1 MNRFRAYFPRDEA
14 PQLSGDSGWLG
25 VNMRLDPGRLPE
37 GIAAYALNKRFSRG
51 RAETRYGTRL
61 MAWAHRFVGG
71 YGAEDK
77 VFPYGAI
84 AGAGVFNDPLSGE
97 SWLILAT
104 SNGVY
109 RSRPGIM
116 GLPVDL
122 PAGQTIPARV
132 QLIQTYSGMVMLRGA
147 TMDPLYMTDLD
158 EGFRSIPEAT
168 GGGSVKM
175 PRASNGI
182 YFQNRLFLVDS
193 RTIQPY
199 VDTVWVSD
207 FGTTTDV
214 LQGSSAYNSFKI
226 NQGSADRLVGLYRF
240 NDTTVLA
247 LKEDSVYVIS
257 QVFGDNTELAQ
268 QARLDA
274 VTTEYGCRAPRSVV
288 QVGADVWFLA
298 HYRGVV
304 SVRQTEQNK
313 LQGVDQPVSMD
324 IDPLIKRI
332 HWAAAGDS
340 VAAFHDN
347 KVYMAVPLDGASFNN
362 AVLVYDTLTRQWAGL
377 DQGDSIQVRDW
388 IKFTYGGSIRLG
400 FVSTDGFVYLYED
413 GFVDQVGGADGVK
426 TYASIQDRLLTRGYH
441 GGTPGQKRFAT
452 VRTSLRTW
460 WPSTTV
466 RGHLDGVAE
475 RVTVASSQTAS
486 RTRFVRPHGTPDYD
500 PTNAD
505 DNQRQPWREDYSID
519 PATPMVTGDSGVE
532 PDLHQETERAWRLQ
546 ARGRYMQVEISNAQG
561 RCEVAEVVVEAT
573 RGSVRMGATQ

>member
-14 PQLSGDSGWLG
+14 PQTDGDPGWAG
-25 VNMRLDPGRLPE
+25 VNMRLDPARLPQ
-37 GIAAYALNKRFSRG
+37 GIASYALNKRFSKG
-51 RAETRYGTRL
+51 RAETRRGTRL

-71 YGAEDK
+71 YNPEDR
-77 VFPYGAI
+77 VYPYGTI
-84 AGAGVFNDPLSGE
+84 AGAGVFNDPLSAE

-109 RSRPGIM
+109 RSRPGTM

-147 TMDPLYMTDLD
+147 GADPLYMTDLD
-158 EGFRSIPEAT
+158 QGFQTIPEAS
-168 GGGSVKM
+168 GISSVKM
-175 PRASNGI
+175 PRSSNGI
-182 YFQNRLFLVDS
+182 YFQNRLFLVDA
-193 RTIQPY
+193 RTTQPY
-199 VDTVWVSD
+199 VDSVWVSD

-214 LQGSSAYNSFKI
+214 LEGSSAYNSFKI

-332 HWAAAGDS
+332 HWSMAGDA

-347 KVYMAVPLDGASFNN
+347 KYYLAVPLDGASHNN

-377 DQGDSIQVRDW
+377 DQGDSIKVRDW
-388 IKFTYGGSIRLG
+388 VKFSYGGSIRLG

-413 GFVDQVGGADGVK
+413 GFLDQVGGADGVK
-426 TYASIQDRLLTRGYH
+426 TYAGIQDRLLTRGYH
-441 GGTPGQKRFAT
+441 GAVPGQKRIAT
-452 VRTSLRTW
+452 VKASVRTW
-460 WPSTTV
+460 WPSLTV

-475 RVTVASSQTAS
+475 RVTVASNQTAS
-486 RTRFVRPHGTPDYD
+486 RTQFVRPHGTPDYD
-500 PTNAD
+500 TSNAD
-505 DNQRQPWREDYSID
+505 DNQRQPWRGDYSID
-519 PATPMVTGDSGVE
+519 PATPMVTGSGVE
-532 PDLHQETERAWRLQ
+532 PDLHQEAEYVWRLRS
-546 ARGRYMQVEISNAQG
+546 RGRYLQVEISNAQG

-573 RGSVRMGATQ
+573 RGSVRLGATQ